1 MTDCQQEGCSSQSA
15 QQKQQQEE
23 QERSLKETLSQIK
36 HKFVV
41 MSGKGGVGKSSVSAN
56 LAMAL
61 AEKGYKVGIMDVD
74 VHGPDIPRMLG
85 LTGMLTGDGKKLSPM
100 RYSDN
105 LAVISIEGLMPDKDS
120 AVIWR
125 GPLKHSAITQFVS
138 DVDWGPLDFLIVD
151 SPPGTGDEPMSVAQ
165 TVEGAQAIIVTT
177 PQEVAL
183 SDVRKSINFCQKVEM
198 PVFGLIE
205 NMSGY
210 ACPHCGE
217 TIDLFGTGGGEK
229 TAGKFGLTFLG
240 RIPFDPNLV
249 KAGDS
254 GESYMK
260 AYADT
265 PATKAFDQIVDRMSK
280 LISN

>member
-1 MTDCQQEGCSSQSA
+1 MTECQQGGCSAQST

-23 QERSLKETLSQIK
+23 QEKSLKETLGKIK
-36 HKFVV
+36 NKFLI
-41 MSGKGGVGKSSVSAN
+41 MSGKGGVGKTSVSVN
-56 LAMAL
+56 LALAL

-74 VHGPDIPRMLG
+74 VHGPDVPRMLG
-85 LTGMLTGDGKKLSPM
+85 LTGLLTGDGKKLSPM

-138 DVDWGPLDFLIVD
+138 DVDWGDLDFLIVD

-183 SDVRKSINFCQKVEM
+183 SDVRKSINFCSKVEM

-210 ACPHCGE
+210 KCPHCGE

-229 TAGKFGLTFLG
+229 TAEQFGLTFLG
-240 RIPFDPNLV
+240 RIPFDQNLV

-260 AYADT
+260 AYADA
-265 PATKAFDQIVDRMSK
+265 PATKAFDKIVERMSE
-280 LISN
+280 LVSA

>member
-1 MTDCQQEGCSSQSA
+1 MTDCQQQGCSSQGA

-23 QERSLKETLSQIK
+23 QERSLKETLSQIR

-100 RYSDN
+100 KYSDN

-205 NMSGY
+205 
-210 ACPHCGE
+210 
-217 TIDLFGTGGGEK
+217 
-229 TAGKFGLTFLG
+229 
-240 RIPFDPNLV
+240 
-249 KAGDS
+249 
-254 GESYMK
+254 
-260 AYADT
+260 
-265 PATKAFDQIVDRMSK
+265 
-280 LISN
+280 